1 MVEFLGIKMGTETF
15 IFLVLFLIDEILP
28 FIPVKGNSFIDL
40 LQQSIKQLK
49 PFRKEDDKIE
59 DIKREVK
66 GIRDIFKG

>member
-1 MVEFLGIKMGTETF
+1 MIEFLGIKMGTETF